1 MKGVM
6 DFMIKTIKLPYICNH
21 DLTDY
26 IKNYNNVLRYTY
38 NRVQE
43 NKSITTKEL
52 TVLQKNMN
60 NIFLDSHFLNSAQ
73 YEAKALKDK
82 ENIIFGGKKLFDL
95 RNQNKITKAEF
106 QQKRLLPICSIGEA
120 GNHSN
125 RKFAIIDSN
134 HILFK
139 PDRNNHFEL
148 TLPKLRK
155 NYRNEISLLKQLQDE
170 NAIPITYKLSLAH
183 IYISFEETT
192 LFNFQHQKIKDR
204 IFAIDLNPDYIGWSV
219 VDWKSSDEFTLI
231 DSGVI
236 SNELINMEDDK
247 LHKSSDSK
255 EKIKLNNKRNFEN
268 IDSAIFLINKA
279 IHYKCEIFSI
289 EQLAISS
296 KDNGK
301 GKKFNKLVNNQWCRN
316 ILYQQLQKRCDFYN
330 IKFIEVL
337 PNYSSFE
344 GNLIYRQTGLPDMCL
359 SSIEISRRGF
369 EFNHQYLL
377 KDTEIKK
384 NIVFN
389 ESKQAI
395 DNIKQSLEELNCAI
409 SFTNIKDLYIKLKT
423 LKVKY
428 RVQLCKDAVFSKKS
442 IKSKV
447 LLYRT

>member
-1 MKGVM
+1 
-6 DFMIKTIKLPYICNH
+6 MIKTIKLPYICNQ
-21 DLTDY
+21 DLAIY

-52 TVLQKNMN
+52 TALQKQMN
-60 NIFLDSHFLNSAQ
+60 NVFLDSHFLNSAQ

-82 ENIIFGGKKLFDL
+82 ENIIFGGKHLFDL
-95 RNQNKITKAEF
+95 RNNHKISKSEF
-106 QQKRLLPICSIGEA
+106 KQKRLLPICSIGEA
-120 GNHSN
+120 GKHSN
-125 RKFAIIDSN
+125 RKFTIIDSN

-139 PDRNNHFEL
+139 PNRNNHFEL

-170 NAIPITYKLSLAH
+170 NEIPITYKLSLTH

-192 LFNFQHQKIKDR
+192 LVNFKYQKIKDR
-204 IFAIDLNPDYIGWSV
+204 IFAIDLNPNYIGWSV
-219 VDWKSSDEFTLI
+219 VDWKSSDEFNII

-236 SNELINMEDDK
+236 SNEIINAKDNE
-247 LHKSSDSK
+247 LHKSSSSNVR
-255 EKIKLNNKRNFEN
+255 IRLNNKRNFEN
-268 IDSAIFLINKA
+268 IDSAIFLMNKA
-279 IHYKCEIFSI
+279 VHYRCEIFSI
-289 EQLAISS
+289 EQLSINS
-296 KDNGK
+296 KDNKK
-301 GKKFNKLVNNQWCRN
+301 GKNFNKLVNNQWCRN
-316 ILYQQLQKRCDFYN
+316 ILYQQLQKRCDFYE

-359 SSIEISRRGF
+359 ASIEIGRRGF
-369 EFNHQYLL
+369 EFNHQYIL
-377 KDTEIKK
+377 KDTSVKK
-384 NIVFN
+384 NIIFN
-389 ESKQAI
+389 ESKQSI

-409 SFTNIKDLYIKLKT
+409 SFTSIKDLYRKLKT
-423 LKVKY
+423 LNVKY

-447 LLYRT
+447 ILYST